1 MLHYRVTCLNI
12 GKLLKLLIFLPAGE
26 VAWSLYRNLGF
37 PLDLIKLMLEEKG
50 VQLDIATFD
59 RLAQEHAE
67 VRLTGVFL

>member
-1 MLHYRVTCLNI
+1 MLHYRMTCLTI
-12 GKLLKLLIFLPAGE
+12 GKLLKLLMFLPVGE

-59 RLAQEHAE
+59 HLAQEHAE
-67 VRLTGVFL
+67 VSVTYVFL